1 MNAEQRKVRRM
12 LNSVA
17 VVGRLTS
24 DPELR
29 TTATGTNVTTFTLA
43 VNRDYVK
50 KGEQRQADF
59 LDCVAW
65 SNTAELICR
74 YMKKGNQIA
83 VSGSIQTRS
92 FEDKEGKKRKIT
104 EILVNSVTFLPP
116 YEAKKEDD
124 VPLVEIADEDLPFD

>member
-1 MNAEQRKVRRM
+1 M
-12 LNSVA
+12 LNTVA
-17 VVGRLTS
+17 VVGRLTA

-29 TTATGTNVTTFTLA
+29 TTATGTSVTTFTLA

-65 SNTAELICR
+65 TNTAELICR
-74 YMKKGNQIA
+74 YMKKGSQMA
-83 VSGSIQTRS
+83 VAGSIQTRS
-92 FEDKEGKKRKIT
+92 FEDREGKKRKVT
-104 EILVNSVTFLPP
+104 EILVNSVTFLTP

-124 VPLVEIADEDLPFD
+124 VPLVEIADEDMPF